1 MERSEQTSRV
11 GRAGLLAGFRDLD
24 RILRGEL
31 TQVAALERGGIEIS
45 PLRISAIIIVLAM
58 VSGACMGTFGL
69 FRMKNPH
76 GWQVLASMV
85 KVPLLFYLTLLV
97 TLPSLYVF
105 NALVG
110 SRLSLATVV
119 RLLLASL
126 AVMVAVLA
134 SLGPIVAFFSV
145 STTSYPFM
153 LLFNVVVCGV
163 SGGLGLLF
171 LLQTLHRL
179 STLDSRPS
187 GRGFSEPTAEP
198 RPAEGHNPS
207 APAPSGGGH
216 QAQSSAG
223 ALDRVDDRVLGK
235 HVKTVFRIWV
245 IVFALVGAQ
254 MGWVLRPFIGSPDL
268 PFVWVRGRESN
279 FFQGVLRTLQ
289 SLFSS

>member
-1 MERSEQTSRV
+1 L
-11 GRAGLLAGFRDLD
+11 AGLGELD

-45 PLRISAIIIVLAM
+45 PRRISVIIVVLAT
-58 VSGACMGTFGL
+58 VSGACMGTFAL

-76 GWQVLASMV
+76 GWQVLASAV

-126 AVMVAVLA
+126 GVMVAVLV

-163 SGGLGLLF
+163 SGALGLLF

-179 STLDSRPS
+179 SLLDSQTA
-187 GRGFSEPTAEP
+187 GRGVSESTDEARRAELN
-198 RPAEGHNPS
+198 NPS
-207 APAPSGGGH
+207 PPAPSGPS
-216 QAQSSAG
+216 QRSPSPVG
-223 ALDRVDDRVLGK
+223 ALDRADDRVLGK

-245 IVFALVGAQ
+245 VVFALVGAQ
-254 MGWVLRPFIGSPDL
+254 MGWVLRPFIGQPDL
-268 PFVWVRGRESN
+268 PFVWLRGRESN
-279 FFQGVLRTLQ
+279 FFQGVIRNIQ
-289 SLFSS
+289 SVFSA